1 MKYEIVVSSHAS
13 QQDLASITAPLT
25 EYNLRNAPA
34 PNFLNVALLIRGPD
48 GKTVGGLW
56 GRAVYD
62 WLFVEYL
69 AIPTESRRAG
79 LGRNLMQ
86 RAEQVALEHGCI
98 GVWLDKFAFQ
108 ARPFYEKLGYKC
120 FGQIDDHPR
129 GSVRYFLQKRL
140 V

>member
-1 MKYEIVVSSHAS
+1 MKYEIVVSSQAS
-13 QQDLASITAPLT
+13 EQDLASITAPLT

-56 GRAVYD
+56 GRAAYD

-98 GVWLDKFAFQ
+98 GVWLDTFAFQ

>member
-1 MKYEIVVSSHAS
+1 MKYEIVVSSQAS
-13 QQDLASITAPLT
+13 EQDLASITAPLT

-69 AIPTESRRAG
+69 AILTESRRAG
-79 LGRNLMQ
+79 LGR
-86 RAEQVALEHGCI
+86 
-98 GVWLDKFAFQ
+98 
-108 ARPFYEKLGYKC
+108 
-120 FGQIDDHPR
+120 
-129 GSVRYFLQKRL
+129 
-140 V
+140 